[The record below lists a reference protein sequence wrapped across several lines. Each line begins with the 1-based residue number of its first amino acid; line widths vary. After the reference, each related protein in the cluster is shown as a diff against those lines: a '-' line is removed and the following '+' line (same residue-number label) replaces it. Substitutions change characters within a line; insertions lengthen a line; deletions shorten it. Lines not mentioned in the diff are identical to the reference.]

1 MKSFQF
7 IINILFC
14 CHIWICFTY
23 NEEKEQNSKQTLEQR
38 FKDQNY
44 GEVYLKRESNSLM
57 KNNMS
62 QYERNKKTSKAN
74 KLKGLRIKSKELN
87 ASGVEE
93 NQNRNEDKSDVSFKK
108 FVLNF
113 GFLLLFIIS
122 SFVVSVVTVMIGT
135 QYFKSWFSL
144 CFNFHSIF
152 CFYIKLKFLMIYK
165 MFLEREK
172 LIESILEQQNKQ
184 NKSNKTKESVDKT
197 NELTENQKE

>member
-1 MKSFQF
+1 MKSFGF
-7 IINILFC
+7 IICILFC

-44 GEVYLKRESNSLM
+44 GKHYIKTESNSLI
-57 KNNMS
+57 KKNMS
-62 QYERNKKTSKAN
+62 QYERNKKRSKAN
-74 KLKGLRIKSKELN
+74 KLKGLRIKSKEFN

-144 CFNFHSIF
+144 CFNFH
-152 CFYIKLKFLMIYK
+152 
-165 MFLEREK
+165 
-172 LIESILEQQNKQ
+172 
-184 NKSNKTKESVDKT
+184 
-197 NELTENQKE
+197 

>member
-1 MKSFQF
+1 MKSFGF
-7 IINILFC
+7 IICILFC

-23 NEEKEQNSKQTLEQR
+23 NEEKEQNSEQTLEQR

-57 KNNMS
+57 KKNMS
-62 QYERNKKTSKAN
+62 QYEKNKKISKAN
-74 KLKGLRIKSKELN
+74 KLKCLRIKSKEFN
-87 ASGVEE
+87 TSGGEE
-93 NQNRNEDKSDVSFKK
+93 NENRNEDKSHVCFRK

-122 SFVVSVVTVMIGT
+122 SFVVSVANVMIGT

-152 CFYIKLKFLMIYK
+152 CFTL
-165 MFLEREK
+165 
-172 LIESILEQQNKQ
+172 N
-184 NKSNKTKESVDKT
+184 
-197 NELTENQKE
+197 